1 MGGIPEKQRIT
12 EFPSGNSNGKKLT
25 ITGEFC
31 MSWSYEDIV
40 MSFKSSLIKKLSEL
54 GYTITYNVIPVK
66 SAGDYYIYLGDE
78 NDKNKKLI
86 FSNNF
91 NLHKNSGAILGYEI
105 DKNNVNKVIEIIE
118 KENK

>member
-1 MGGIPEKQRIT
+1 MGGIPEKQRLT

-31 MSWSYEDIV
+31 MMWGYDYAV
-40 MSFKSSLIKKLSEL
+40 MNFKSSLIKKLSEL
-54 GYTITYNVIPVK
+54 GYTISYNVIPVK

-78 NDKNKKLI
+78 NDNNKKLI
-86 FSNNF
+86 FSNNY
-91 NLHKNSGAILGYEI
+91 NLHKNSGAVLGYEI
-105 DKNNVNKVIEIIE
+105 DKNNVNKVIELIE